1 MQRECEGWGER
12 LFEPEDALS
21 ENERLGLSEHLAK
34 CEECSTERALFL
46 ESWSALDDFEED
58 LEPSPLLRAE
68 VWERIRQGE
77 CSAPEPFLERW
88 TDDHA
93 TPWQKHSLRLA
104 AAAAAVF
111 LGFGLGRSLRSSPT
125 GLSAPAIA
133 DAQAGGVSPDFLD
146 PAMIQLA
153 SQEGFSMELF
163 PEATHFSPIDREM
176 MSALAP
182 TDESRQWLQVD
193 RGVVVPL
200 RYISQG
206 VPRKTGSAP

>member
-12 LFEPEDALS
+12 LFEPEEALS
-21 ENERLGLSEHLAK
+21 ENERLGLAEHLAR
-34 CEECSTERALFL
+34 CEECATERSLFL
-46 ESWSALDDFEED
+46 DSWSALDDFEED

-68 VWERIRQGE
+68 VWERIRRGE
-77 CSAPEPFLERW
+77 CSAPEPFLDRW

-93 TPWQKHSLRLA
+93 RPWQKHSLRLA

-111 LGFGLGRSLRSSPT
+111 LGFGLGRNLRSSPAD
-125 GLSAPAIA
+125 LSAPTVANS
-133 DAQAGGVSPDFLD
+133 QGESTSQDFLD

-153 SQEGFSMELF
+153 SQEGFSMEVF

-182 TDESRQWLQVD
+182 SDESRQWLKVD

-206 VPRKTGSAP
+206 VPRDNRSVP